1 MATIYA
7 GNEADAAIIDQTG
20 VMPSTWSSVRDA
32 SSGTVSA
39 LGRSFNGMRA
49 KHYIGKGSSSNY
61 SVTRSFF
68 WFDTSSITG
77 TVSAADFSCLG
88 YVNTGADVIVVKST
102 AFGGDGGTSLAAA
115 DFNNFDTSTPYSSE
129 YTSWTSGSF
138 NDIALNSTAR
148 TDIQNNNVLIVCLME
163 YDHDF
168 QDSAPS
174 GGNEYTSGVYLW
186 SSGTSNDA
194 HLEVTVSTGYGDTV
208 IGVAPANIAKVKGVA
223 TANIEKVIGVD

>member
-7 GNEADAAIIDQTG
+7 GNEADAAVIDYTG
-20 VMPSTWSSVRDA
+20 VMPSAWSSVRNA

-39 LGRSFNGMRA
+39 AGRSLLGMRA
-49 KHYIGKGSSSNY
+49 QHFAGKGGSNNY
-61 SVTRSFF
+61 GVTRTFF

-88 YVNTGADVIVVKST
+88 YINTGADVIVVKST
-102 AFGGDGGTSLAAA
+102 AFGGDGGTSLAGA

-138 NDIALNSTAR
+138 NDIALNATAR
-148 TDIQNNNVLIVCLME
+148 TDIQNNNVLIVCVME

-168 QDSAPS
+168 QDSAPT
-174 GGNEYTSGVYLW
+174 GGASNTSGVYLW
-186 SSGTSNDA
+186 GGGTSNDA
-194 HLEVTVSTGYGDTV
+194 HLEVTVSTGYGNTV
-208 IGVAPANIAKVKGVA
+208 IGVAPANIAKVKEVA
-223 TANIEKVIGVD
+223 TANIEKVIGV